1 MEVSKRAEPKRASV
15 LGETVPVEKSGR
27 DLLSRD
33 GSRRFCPYG
42 DDEWGWWVE
51 VTSDGEELP
60 GLWEHEEEAGVVVCA
75 CV

>member
-1 MEVSKRAEPKRASV
+1 MEVSKRAEPKRRSA
-15 LGETVPVEKSGR
+15 LGEVVPVKADGR
-27 DLLSRD
+27 NLMSRD

-60 GLWEHEEEAGVVVCA
+60 GLWEYEEESDVIVCA